1 MWKKPGCDRLG
12 LCQAPSGVFPGPR
25 VPRAQCEA
33 SRVPQPG
40 NSEPAK
46 TARLQFSSTML
57 ASPQVLRAPDAA
69 RPALRPPRGRGEDPP
84 RCGRATRWPRALTQV
99 VGSPSRLARAQTQPA
114 TRPLPAHARSQVPCR
129 APLGH
134 ASDPDLSGRRYVP
147 TLPHTLPPRPARAL
161 AAPGQHVASWE
172 MPRGRRNGLSRC
184 NPKIGRGVALLVG
197 WFECFHFLSPFYEA
211 AL

>member
-1 MWKKPGCDRLG
+1 MEEAGVRPPGIVPGAFGGVPGAEGTQSPVRSIPSTPAWELRAGQDR
-12 LCQAPSGVFPGPR
+12 
-25 VPRAQCEA
+25 
-33 SRVPQPG
+33 
-40 NSEPAK
+40 
-46 TARLQFSSTML
+46 RLQFSSTML

-197 WFECFHFLSPFYEA
+197 WFECFHFLSPFYKA

>member
-12 LCQAPSGVFPGPR
+12 LCQAPSGVFPGLR
-25 VPRAQCEA
+25 VPRAQCQA

-114 TRPLPAHARSQVPCR
+114 TRLCPRTPGHRYPAALLSATRATQTYQVEGTSPLSPTPSHP
-129 APLGH
+129 APL
-134 ASDPDLSGRRYVP
+134 APW
-147 TLPHTLPPRPARAL
+147 PRPVSTSHPGRCP
-161 AAPGQHVASWE
+161 AAAGMDSQDVT
-172 MPRGRRNGLSRC
+172 RRS
-184 NPKIGRGVALLVG
+184 
-197 WFECFHFLSPFYEA
+197 A
-211 AL
+211 AV